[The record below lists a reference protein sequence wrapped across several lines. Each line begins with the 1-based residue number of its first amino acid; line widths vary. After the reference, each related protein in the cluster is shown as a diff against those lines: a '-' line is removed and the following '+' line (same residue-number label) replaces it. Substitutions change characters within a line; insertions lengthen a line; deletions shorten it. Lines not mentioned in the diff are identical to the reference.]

1 MDTKELLTAFYQGFA
16 RHDAEAMAA
25 CYADDVRFSD
35 EVFPELK
42 GEQARNMWRM
52 LCERAADLKVVH
64 EVRAATPT
72 SGQVHWEAWYTFSAT
87 GKKVHNVIDGT
98 FELRDGKIV
107 RHTDAFDF
115 YRWSRQAL
123 GATGLLLGWTP
134 LVKNKVRAQA
144 GKGLEQYSA
153 GRKG

>member
-1 MDTKELLTAFYQGFA
+1 MDTQELLTKFYEGFA
-16 RHDAEAMAA
+16 RRDAEAMAS
-25 CYADDVRFSD
+25 CYADDVHFSD
-35 EVFPELK
+35 EVFPDLK
-42 GEQARNMWRM
+42 GEQARDMWRM

-98 FELRDGKIV
+98 FELREGKIV
-107 RHTDAFDF
+107 RHRDAFDF

-134 LVKNKVRAQA
+134 LVKHQVRAQA

-153 GRKG
+153 KRKG